1 MVLLSTKKAVS
12 LVCIGLRYTAHLM
25 FDDEVFLFACLLIA
39 IVKADQGTYTV
50 PNLGKRKRQ
59 ILNAGGGSWDIAIAM
74 LESEELKTDYVYG
87 DNKTGDSANFGIFK
101 QNFFM
106 LRTSTSQFKKY
117 TSPASYN
124 VGSILNKKL
133 AQDIK
138 ARHESQNFYG
148 ADVWFAG
155 HRNGETGIHHPYTQD
170 ITDYKNGVNWIHNQ
184 LMSNEKYLTD
194 DTRFWIDVVPI

>member
-1 MVLLSTKKAVS
+1 MFQINLLQ
-12 LVCIGLRYTAHLM
+12 
-25 FDDEVFLFACLLIA
+25 VFLFVCLLIA

-117 TSPASYN
+117 TSPDSYN

-170 ITDYKNGVNWIHNQ
+170 ITDYKNGVNWIHSQ